1 MPYIM
6 GHPQGHSMGD
16 ANLRDERNKIAA
28 RVVRF
33 HNIRSLLPRA
43 DDIEAGSDKEMDT
56 RLKDS
61 VQFADKV

>member
-1 MPYIM
+1 
-6 GHPQGHSMGD
+6 MGD
-16 ANLRDERNKIAA
+16 AGLRDERNKIAA

-43 DDIEAGSDKEMDT
+43 DDIEAGTDKEMDM